1 MKRIWLLS
9 ALLLTPSAALS
20 QDQSPARPLI
30 MGIGSVTIDVDNPSS
45 GVAFYVNRLGFGSGG
60 AVCRGAAKGCL
71 GVNGH
76 QRIDLHMPSPPTDGS
91 LLEEVTFETSNIEQL
106 HRYLAAN
113 GIAVGEVQDVPK
125 SNRRFSLTDPEG
137 HHIGFIQYLAGDNH
151 SYARTQI
158 SSHIIHAGLVVRDL
172 AAEDHFYKDIL
183 GFRAYWHGGMKEGE
197 DRWVSIQVP
206 DGTDWIEYMLNV
218 PRDADKRLLGVMNHI
233 ALGVHDIYA
242 AHGGL
247 IRNGWKPGEQPKIGR
262 DGKWQLNLYD
272 PDDTRVELMEFTPVQ
287 KPCCSEYT
295 GSHPGQHP

>member
-91 LLEEVTFETSNIEQL
+91 LLEGVTFETSNIEQL

-295 GSHPGQHP
+295 GPHPKP

>member
-45 GVAFYVNRLGFGSGG
+45 GVALYVNRLGFGSGG

-295 GSHPGQHP
+295 GPHPKP